1 MYRTVPVCTVY
12 IPMVLGLFRTLTGLS
27 VRVGFSKPPEE
38 KKYTAVCTSDGAH
51 TPFCFLYPCRSF

>member
-1 MYRTVPVCTVY
+1 
-12 IPMVLGLFRTLTGLS
+12 MVLGLFRTLTGLS